1 MATREAYMQFKTV
14 CPSPLGD
21 MLLAS
26 DGAALTGLWFV
37 GQAYCAAGLPA
48 DAADAPELPVFELVQ
63 AWLESYF
70 AGEMS
75 KVCAGASAGPGLRPP
90 ASELLRLELLGTP
103 FQRMVWEALQSISY
117 GETTT
122 YGKLAQSIK
131 ERRGTPTSARAV
143 GAAVG
148 RNPVSLIVPCHRV
161 TGADGSLTGYAGG
174 LWRKRALLALERQGI
189 TVGEEQRPSSELV
202 ARLLDIWEGSV
213 RATHAFL
220 VEADIQRLRG
230 MVPQA
235 IAEVPHL
242 LVARRGGAPVGFA
255 GTDGAFLEML
265 FVADDARGSGVGR
278 LLLERATELLGVT
291 ELSVNE
297 QNPQAIGFYEHMGF
311 VTYRRTDTDTQGD
324 PFPLLYMKRADA

>member
-1 MATREAYMQFKTV
+1 M
-14 CPSPLGD
+14 PSRDGGRW
-21 MLLAS
+21 LAHRI
-26 DGAALTGLWFV
+26 
-37 GQAYCAAGLPA
+37 C
-48 DAADAPELPVFELVQ
+48 
-63 AWLESYF
+63 
-70 AGEMS
+70 
-75 KVCAGASAGPGLRPP
+75 
-90 ASELLRLELLGTP
+90 
-103 FQRMVWEALQSISY
+103 
-117 GETTT
+117 
-122 YGKLAQSIK
+122 
-131 ERRGTPTSARAV
+131 RR
-143 GAAVG
+143 
-148 RNPVSLIVPCHRV
+148 
-161 TGADGSLTGYAGG
+161 

-202 ARLLDIWEGSV
+202 SRLLDIWEGSV

-220 VEADIQRLRG
+220 AEADIQRLRG